1 MIETKEIL
9 DDHIITLKGFAF
21 KSAWYTESGV
31 PIVKISD
38 FTQDSVSLDKICYI
52 PIENTYDLEKYRL
65 QKGDVLIQTVGSWE
79 HNPNSV
85 VGKVTRIPELLND
98 SLLNQ
103 NIVKIIPKETLDNT
117 FLYYLLKNEAFKG
130 YIINTAQG
138 AATQASITL
147 DSIKAFK
154 FIYKKLPTQR
164 KIASIL
170 SAYDDL
176 IENNLKR
183 IKLLEEKAQMHYKE
197 LMLEMSFAK
206 VKNEVYIKDCFEF
219 YIGGGWGEEDYK
231 EGFTE
236 PAFVIRGTDIPDA
249 KKGEVKGVPF
259 RYHKE
264 SNLASRSMKA
274 GDIVFEVSGGS
285 KGQPVGRSILVNEK
299 MLQQFGKSVMCAS
312 FCKMLRPNEKVTPE
326 FFYLY
331 LLASHENGVIAQY
344 EKHSASN
351 IVNYGF
357 EEFIGEQKITIPKE
371 TELKAFTEKVKP
383 IFTLISTLGEQNS
396 KLREARDILLP
407 KLMSGQIEV

>member
-1 MIETKEIL
+1 MRWEKVEFN
-9 DDHIITLKGFAF
+9 D
-21 KSAWYTESGV
+21 V
-31 PIVKISD
+31 
-38 FTQDSVSLDKICYI
+38 
-52 PIENTYDLEKYRL
+52 LEKIVGGGTPSKTVSDYWNGDIPWCSVKDMVGDKYQLYSTEDTITHSGLENSSSNLIPAGTVITSTRMGLGRAFINKVDMAINQDLKALIPNERIDNKFLLWTIVNKREEIEGLGIGSTVKGIRL
-65 QKGDVLIQTVGSWE
+65 EVLRG
-79 HNPNSV
+79 
-85 VGKVTRIPELLND
+85 L
-98 SLLNQ
+98 
-103 NIVKIIPKETLDNT
+103 KINLPP
-117 FLYYLLKNEAFKG
+117 
-130 YIINTAQG
+130 
-138 AATQASITL
+138 
-147 DSIKAFK
+147 
-154 FIYKKLPTQR
+154 LPTQR

-183 IKLLEEKAQMHYKE
+183 IKLLEEKAKLHYKE
-197 LMLEMSFAK
+197 LMQEISYSK
-206 VKNEVYIKDCFEF
+206 TIREEYIKDCLAF

-231 EGFTE
+231 EGFAE

-264 SNLASRSMKA
+264 SNLASRNMQA

-285 KGQPVGRSILVNEK
+285 KGQPVGRSILITEK
-299 MLQQFGKSVMCAS
+299 MLQQFGKPVMCAS
-312 FCKMLRPNEKVTPE
+312 FCKMLRPNENITPE

-357 EEFIGEQKITIPKE
+357 EEFIGEQKIIIPKE
-371 TELKAFTEKVKP
+371 TDLKAFTEKVKP

-396 KLREARDILLP
+396 KLRGARDILLP
-407 KLMSGQIEV
+407 KLMNGQIEV

>member
-1 MIETKEIL
+1 MKWEKIEFGELYLIPSKNGLNRPSRVRGNGYKMINMGEL
-9 DDHIITLKGFAF
+9 FANDRI
-21 KSAWYTESGV
+21 KDIPMELV
-31 PIVKISD
+31 P
-38 FTQDSVSLDKICYI
+38 
-52 PIENTYDLEKYRL
+52 
-65 QKGDVLIQTVGSWE
+65 
-79 HNPNSV
+79 
-85 VGKVTRIPELLND
+85 LND
-98 SLLNQ
+98 REIESSNILEQDLLFARQSIVASGAGKCSIVLEVPEITTFESHLIRVRLNTDKANPLFYYYYFKTPFANMKSLVQ
-103 NIVKIIPKETLDNT
+103 QGVQAGIRGSE
-117 FLYYLLKNEAFKG
+117 LKNLSVF
-130 YIINTAQG
+130 YPP
-138 AATQASITL
+138 
-147 DSIKAFK
+147 
-154 FIYKKLPTQR
+154 LPTQR

-183 IKLLEEKAQMHYKE
+183 IKLLEEKAQLHYKE
-197 LMLEMSFAK
+197 LMQEMSYSK
-206 VKNEVYIKDCFEF
+206 TKREEYIKDCLAF

-264 SNLASRSMKA
+264 SNLASRNMQA

-285 KGQPVGRSILVNEK
+285 KGQPVGRSILITEK
-299 MLQQFGKSVMCAS
+299 MLQQFGKPVMCAS
-312 FCKMLRPNEKVTPE
+312 FCKMLRPNENITPE

-331 LLASHENGVIAQY
+331 LFASHENGVIAQY

-371 TELKAFTEKVKP
+371 SELKAFTEKVKP

-407 KLMSGQIEV
+407 KLMNGQIEV

>member
-1 MIETKEIL
+1 MK
-9 DDHIITLKGFAF
+9 
-21 KSAWYTESGV
+21 W
-31 PIVKISD
+31 
-38 FTQDSVSLDKICYI
+38 DSK
-52 PIENTYDLEKYRL
+52 PLE
-65 QKGDVLIQTVGSWE
+65 
-79 HNPNSV
+79 
-85 VGKVTRIPELLND
+85 
-98 SLLNQ
+98 
-103 NIVKIIPKETLDNT
+103 NIVDFFNGKSIKPLELGSFPAYGSNGLIGYSENYLYTQGIIIGRVGANCGSVEISLNNFWPSDNT
-117 FLYYLLKNEAFKG
+117 IVAKAKEGSDLVFIYYLLKNYPLNSYAGGSAQPLLTQTVLKPIEFKVP
-130 YIINTAQG
+130 
-138 AATQASITL
+138 
-147 DSIKAFK
+147 
-154 FIYKKLPTQR
+154 KLPIQK
-164 KIASIL
+164 KIATIL
-170 SAYDDL
+170 SAYDRM

-183 IKLLEEKAQMHYKE
+183 IKLLEEKTKLHYKE
-197 LMLEMSFAK
+197 LLQEISYSK
-206 VKNEVYIKDCFEF
+206 TKREDYVKDCLAF

-357 EEFIGEQKITIPKE
+357 EDFIGEQKIIIPKE
-371 TELKAFTEKVKP
+371 SELKAFTERVKP

-407 KLMSGQIEV
+407 KIMNEQIEV

>member
-1 MIETKEIL
+1 MMARLGDIAEFINGGAWSDKE
-9 DDHIITLKGFAF
+9 
-21 KSAWYTESGV
+21 YTETGIPV
-31 PIVKISD
+31 VKVTNLKNGTVDLTEVNYIPES
-38 FTQDSVSLDKICYI
+38 SLDKYGRHI
-52 PIENTYDLEKYRL
+52 LR
-65 QKGDVLIQTVGSWE
+65 KGDLVIATVGS
-79 HNPNSV
+79 HPNLVASAA
-85 VGKVTRIPELLND
+85 GRATIIPSIAEGA
-98 SLLNQ
+98 LLNQ
-103 NIVKIIPKETLDNT
+103 NALCLRTNSEILHQGYLGYLGKSDLFQGYVKSVGRGAANQVRIALG
-117 FLYYLLKNEAFKG
+117 LLKEFSFN
-130 YIINTAQG
+130 
-138 AATQASITL
+138 L
-147 DSIKAFK
+147 PP
-154 FIYKKLPTQR
+154 LPTQH

-183 IKLLEEKAQMHYKE
+183 IKLLEEKAKLHYKE
-197 LMLEMSFAK
+197 LMQEMSYSK
-206 VKNEVYIKDCFEF
+206 TKQEEYIKDCLAF

-264 SNLASRSMKA
+264 SNLASRNMQA

-285 KGQPVGRSILVNEK
+285 KGQPVGRSLLITEK
-299 MLQQFGKSVMCAS
+299 ILQQFGKPVMCAS
-312 FCKMLRPNEKVTPE
+312 FCKMLRPNENVTPE

-407 KLMSGQIEV
+407 KLMNGQIEV

>member
-1 MIETKEIL
+1 MKWESKKIKDTGKIVTGKTPPTGNRDFFSGEYLFVTPTDLDFHNYYIHQTKTTISEV
-9 DDHIITLKGFAF
+9 G
-21 KSAWYTESGV
+21 KSRHVNQFLPA
-31 PIVKISD
+31 
-38 FTQDSVSLDKICYI
+38 
-52 PIENTYDLEKYRL
+52 
-65 QKGDVLIQTVGSWE
+65 
-79 HNPNSV
+79 NSV
-85 VGKVTRIPELLND
+85 MYTCIGNTIGKIALNKNEC
-98 SLLNQ
+98 LTNQ
-103 NIVKIIPKETLDNT
+103 QINSIIPNDNHDFK
-117 FLYYLLKNEAFKG
+117 FLYYYL
-130 YIINTAQG
+130 I
-138 AATQASITL
+138 SITPF
-147 DSIKAFK
+147 IKNLGGGVATPIVNKSK
-154 FIYKKLPTQR
+154 FEDIDITIPKFPTQR

-183 IKLLEEKAQMHYKE
+183 IKLLEEKAQLHYKE
-197 LMLEMSFAK
+197 LMQEMSYSK
-206 VKNEVYIKDCFEF
+206 TKREEYIKDCLAF

-249 KKGEVKGVPF
+249 KKGEIKGVPF

-264 SNLASRSMKA
+264 SNLASRNMQA

-285 KGQPVGRSILVNEK
+285 KGQPVGRSILITEK
-299 MLQQFGKSVMCAS
+299 MLQQFGKPVMCAS
-312 FCKMLRPNEKVTPE
+312 FCKMLRPNENVTPE

-371 TELKAFTEKVKP
+371 SELKAFTEKVKP

-407 KLMSGQIEV
+407 KLMNGQIEI

>member
-1 MIETKEIL
+1 MRYPKVKIGSVCDVGRGSSPRPINNSAYFIGGEIPWIKIADATASGKYIYQTKEVVNEYGASFSRRL
-9 DDHIITLKGFAF
+9 QPGSLIIAT
-21 KSAWYTESGV
+21 SGV
-31 PIVKISD
+31 
-38 FTQDSVSLDKICYI
+38 SLGQIKFLGVEGCIHDGWLYASNFNGVDK
-52 PIENTYDLEKYRL
+52 E
-65 QKGDVLIQTVGSWE
+65 
-79 HNPNSV
+79 
-85 VGKVTRIPELLND
+85 
-98 SLLNQ
+98 
-103 NIVKIIPKETLDNT
+103 
-117 FLYYLLKNEAFKG
+117 FLYYHLLIMQEEFLGRAYGAAIQN
-130 YIINTAQG
+130 INTEILRE
-138 AATQASITL
+138 SEIHL
-147 DSIKAFK
+147 PP
-154 FIYKKLPTQR
+154 LPTQR

-183 IKLLEEKAQMHYKE
+183 IKLLEEKAQLHYKE
-197 LMLEMSFAK
+197 LMQEMSYSK
-206 VKNEVYIKDCFEF
+206 TKREEYIKDCLAF

-264 SNLASRSMKA
+264 SNLASRNMQT

-285 KGQPVGRSILVNEK
+285 KGQPVGRCILITEK
-299 MLQQFGKSVMCAS
+299 MLQQFAKPVMCAS
-312 FCKMLRPNEKVTPE
+312 FCKMLRPNENVTPE

-371 TELKAFTEKVKP
+371 SELKAFTEKVKP
-383 IFTLISTLGEQNS
+383 IFTLISTLGDQNS

-407 KLMSGQIEV
+407 KLMCGQIEV